1 MKLFLSVRGKGHTP
15 TFRKQFYNPEFPAR
29 MLIKLWGKVDV
40 LGRENIEIECENPLM
55 LTEVSK
61 EIETILE
68 EFYGKFNDRIEA
80 RTLMLELDGKSSD
93 AYRLKHSIP
102 SFGYDVYI
110 I

>member
-15 TFRKQFYNPEFPAR
+15 TSRKQFYNPEFPAK

-40 LGRENIEIECENPLM
+40 LGRESIEVECENPLM

-61 EIETILE
+61 EIETISE

-80 RTLMLELDGKSSD
+80 CTLMFELEGKSSD
-93 AYRLKHSIP
+93 AYKLKHSIP